1 MLEPT
6 PQNPAAGREVYSVS
20 RLNQEVRMLLEGVFP
35 LLWVE
40 GEISN
45 FSRPSSGHCY
55 FTLKDSDSQIRC
67 AMFRPK
73 ATNLRHAPKNGDQVL
88 LRARVSLYPARG
100 DYQLIV
106 EHLEDAGEGALRRA
120 FEQLKAKLQ
129 AEGLFA
135 PEHKKPLPALP
146 RRLGVITSPT
156 GAAIRDVLT
165 VLARRFPSLPVLI
178 YPVPVQGAGAGEKI
192 AETIR
197 LASARRE
204 VDALLLTR
212 GGGSL
217 EDLWSFNEEVV
228 ARAIFDCKIPLVAA
242 VGHEVDF
249 TIADFVAD
257 ARAPTPSAAAE
268 LLSPDGE
275 AWREALARQG
285 ERLHKL
291 LQQQLSRT
299 AERIG
304 WLRRHLDQHHPRR
317 RLMDANLRLDELE
330 GRLQQA
336 GRRRLREFEQRRDG
350 LTQRLHRQSPAL
362 RVQTLEARRK
372 ELLHRLQFAMTCE
385 LREQEQTLMGLVR
398 QLDVVSPL
406 ATLAR
411 GYAVI
416 RREADGSIVRS
427 TRKIRAGEPVSA
439 QLAEGTLHCRV
450 EFIEDPK

>member
-1 MLEPT
+1 
-6 PQNPAAGREVYSVS
+6 
-20 RLNQEVRMLLEGVFP
+20 MLLEGVFP

-73 ATNLRHAPKNGDQVL
+73 AANLRHQPKNGDQVL

-129 AEGLFA
+129 AEGLFS

-178 YPVPVQGAGAGEKI
+178 YPVPVQGAGAGDKI
-192 AETIR
+192 AEAIR
-197 LASARRE
+197 LASARKE
-204 VDALLLTR
+204 VDALLVTR

-228 ARAIFDCKIPLVAA
+228 ARAIFDCEIPLVAA

-257 ARAPTPSAAAE
+257 ARAATPSAAAE

-275 AWREALARQG
+275 AWQAALTRQ
-285 ERLHKL
+285 EQRLHKL
-291 LQQQLSRT
+291 LLQQLTRT

-317 RLMDANLRLDELE
+317 RLADANLRLDELE

-336 GRRRLREFEQRRDG
+336 AQRRLRELEQRRDG
-350 LTQRLHRQSPAL
+350 LAQRLHRQSPAL
-362 RVQTLEARRK
+362 RVQALETRRR

-385 LREQEQTLMGLVR
+385 LREQEQALMGLVR

-439 QLAEGTLHCRV
+439 QLAEGTLRCRV
-450 EFIEDPK
+450 EFIEDPE